1 MELPNDDY
9 KSYKLSVGEHTLQV
23 VDDKASG
30 EESNICSFEVESE
43 MGYWIEAEYIVER
56 NDSIS
61 LIIDVSSYEVD
72 EDSGW

>member
-30 EESNICSFEVESE
+30 EESNICCFEVESE
-43 MGYWIEAEYIVER
+43 KGYWIESDINIAFLYRLHVGM
-56 NDSIS
+56 NHSIY
-61 LIIDVSSYEVD
+61 L
-72 EDSGW
+72 